1 MSIST
6 TPNTNPGSYVAAC
19 QARARNRYD
28 DCAAAAAEVADDGE
42 LYDFHAAYVE
52 GKLQKFDP
60 NAGDY
65 VQESDG
71 YTTGLADEVREAIN
85 DDGSI
90 SIGEAAATPFAAG
103 GIYGA
108 YLGGTLALVT
118 GQLEESSSSTQR
130 RGISRSKA
138 IGVTCKARYSN
149 ENTACK
155 QEYNQ
160 DSRRDRAMAEIEQAV
175 QELGSSQKIQAA
187 ASNLGDCMENYAK
200 TQNELKTL
208 LDNFISA
215 MPNAENFGFSV
226 DSPAHW
232 GNGIEKGNYNSGWKN
247 PDGGGEPY
255 DSHEIMKGWAGS
267 GGEWYATLNPGAR
280 RPAGIPQY
288 SEETGKLYLYDQLGS
303 GEELDKNQY
312 PVGWATILSTMIGQ
326 TERILEKVVSEAE
339 ALSIK
344 NNPAGPQAKG
354 IIAAYI
360 VPRATETNS
369 ERAEEDVDGAYHTIK
384 TDGANPLFVHNIVAN
399 GGGYFHPAP
408 ASEEGATPYAGNVP
422 EGVDMSQTTPQ
433 ALCEVCKIAADKLKG
448 IGVIPNKQGLFLE
461 ANLNSI
467 CPLLDQIA
475 ADVACIVENFEDI
488 LEEEEK
494 VDDIAAD
501 IADKYGLPEDDDVV
515 QDAMQALAEE
525 GITSDYF
532 NRERVIFKEQC
543 WLLSYV
549 DSITSYKKHVLDN
562 PVKVT
567 DTVMVEKSAHKRLPY
582 ITTSDKYT
590 SDTSKSRNSSNSN
603 NATLLVDGDPYGF
616 LNQLVV
622 PPSIHSLLDMQ
633 SHEISALQPRIRLF
647 KVEYDSNGD
656 DAFEYELPFESH
668 FTGLQENSIGVK
680 QFLKRGTRGVGVG
693 IKSFNFVYDGTNPFS
708 VKKSISANLK
718 IFANN
723 MNELLQERVA
733 PASNGGFS
741 VFRYTDL
748 AMKTGKSVQEN
759 NTSVCTDLNKENTVR
774 APLNFRLKANVG
786 WAKPLTQGVLSRNV
800 YNALNDSYVTLNLT
814 PTVHNFEIDEQ
825 GRVVLNINYLAY
837 IDEFFD
843 QSMFNIFA
851 NADMFN
857 SELGGNMLVATS
869 RHIRDMRVETISKTC
884 GQDEREDR
892 IEKDMELLELETSNS
907 LSYLLTSLIERDKVY
922 YVNLP
927 FEKIRKFN
935 QFGPFHEYDEVAKNI
950 FNPDDATN
958 SIILNSQANDESAAA
973 DISSALRHFENAYS
987 ETDPDQRERF
997 TKNITSAL
1005 VGMNPNLN
1013 SLSFFYL
1020 SDLIDIILAN
1030 IDDELEK
1037 LPKELNER
1045 FIGPNKTL
1053 DPRELFIKEGQ
1064 IYEKENIFKRT
1075 QKNFQTMRVVLGPA
1089 ELYTRR
1095 SRENIRNRLSVFV
1108 NLGDMPI
1115 SVKYFMEFLT
1125 DKMLASSKST
1135 YSLTTFLNDLLNNL
1149 VRDFLNNDKCFGTS
1163 IKQRTRINQTA
1174 VTAFGA
1180 TEADG
1185 NIAVDP
1191 ITSAILAQNIR
1202 KYPTTDLDN
1211 AFADRRIHRNHL
1223 PQPVLDVS
1231 GPPGSHISTIG
1242 TKNEFN
1248 CFVYFAAR
1256 TQPTELM
1263 KGKKFQWTDN
1273 DNVVHSGDHERGIF
1287 HYLLGRDRGL
1297 IKNIKLSKTETK
1309 GLAEARFETNGYDG
1323 LEQLRVVYDVEVDM
1337 YANVN
1342 AFPGSYIYID
1352 PKGFAPNMPALSDER
1367 FDLTDLGIGGYY
1379 MIIRSEHEF
1388 GAGYA
1393 NTKLTAKWVHSI
1405 EKALEVQECERLANS
1420 EGSGTSRRTT
1430 CKYFIDRK
1438 DAATD
1443 I

>member
-1 MSIST
+1 
-6 TPNTNPGSYVAAC
+6 
-19 QARARNRYD
+19 
-28 DCAAAAAEVADDGE
+28 
-42 LYDFHAAYVE
+42 
-52 GKLQKFDP
+52 
-60 NAGDY
+60 
-65 VQESDG
+65 
-71 YTTGLADEVREAIN
+71 
-85 DDGSI
+85 
-90 SIGEAAATPFAAG
+90 
-103 GIYGA
+103 
-108 YLGGTLALVT
+108 
-118 GQLEESSSSTQR
+118 
-130 RGISRSKA
+130 
-138 IGVTCKARYSN
+138 
-149 ENTACK
+149 
-155 QEYNQ
+155 
-160 DSRRDRAMAEIEQAV
+160 
-175 QELGSSQKIQAA
+175 
-187 ASNLGDCMENYAK
+187 
-200 TQNELKTL
+200 
-208 LDNFISA
+208 
-215 MPNAENFGFSV
+215 
-226 DSPAHW
+226 
-232 GNGIEKGNYNSGWKN
+232 
-247 PDGGGEPY
+247 
-255 DSHEIMKGWAGS
+255 
-267 GGEWYATLNPGAR
+267 
-280 RPAGIPQY
+280 
-288 SEETGKLYLYDQLGS
+288 
-303 GEELDKNQY
+303 
-312 PVGWATILSTMIGQ
+312 
-326 TERILEKVVSEAE
+326 
-339 ALSIK
+339 
-344 NNPAGPQAKG
+344 AKG
-354 IIAAYI
+354 IVGAYI
-360 VPRATETNS
+360 VPRATETNT
-369 ERAEEDVDGAYHTIK
+369 ERAEDDVDGAYHTIK
-384 TDGANPLFVHNIVAN
+384 TDGANPTFVHNIVAN
-399 GGGYFHPAP
+399 GGGYFYPAP
-408 ASEEGATPYAGNVP
+408 ASEDGGVGYNGNVP
-422 EGVDMSQTTPQ
+422 EGVDMSKTTPQ

-448 IGVIPNKQGLFLE
+448 IGVIPNRQGLFLE
-461 ANLNSI
+461 ANLNTI
-467 CPLLDQIA
+467 CPLIDQIA
-475 ADVACIVENFEDI
+475 ADVECIVENFEDI

-494 VDDIAAD
+494 VDDIASE

-525 GITSDYF
+525 GLTSDYF

-562 PVKVT
+562 PLKIT
-567 DTVMVEKSAHKRLPY
+567 DTVMAEETAHKRLPY
-582 ITTSDKYT
+582 VTTADKYT
-590 SDTSKSRNSSNSN
+590 SLSSKSRNSSNSN

-647 KVEYDSNGD
+647 KVEYDSYGD
-656 DAFEYELPFESH
+656 DAYEYELPFESH
-668 FTGLQENSIGVK
+668 FTGLQEKSVGVK

-723 MNELLQERVA
+723 MNELLQVRTV
-733 PASNGGFS
+733 PASNGGYAE
-741 VFRYTDL
+741 FRYTDL
-748 AMKTGKSVQEN
+748 AMKTGKSVQETN
-759 NTSVCTDLNKENTVR
+759 SAVCTDLNKENTVR

-800 YNALNDSYVTLNLT
+800 YNALNDSYVTINLT

-857 SELGGNMLVATS
+857 HELGGNMLVATS

-892 IEKDMELLELETSNS
+892 IEKDMELLQTETSNS
-907 LSYLLTSLIERDKVY
+907 LSYLLTSLIERDKIY

-958 SIILNSQANDESAAA
+958 SIILNSQANDDSQAQ

-1053 DPRELFIKEGQ
+1053 NPRELFIQEGQ
-1064 IYEKENIFKRT
+1064 VYEKQNIFKRT
-1075 QKNFQTMRVVLGPA
+1075 QNNFQTMRIVLGPA

-1125 DKMLASSKST
+1125 DKMLASAKST
-1135 YSLTTFLNDLLNNL
+1135 YSLTTFLNDILNNL

-1174 VTAFGA
+1174 VTAFGMN
-1180 TEADG
+1180 ERMSG
-1185 NIAVDP
+1185 NTAADP

-1202 KYPTTDLDN
+1202 KYPTTDADN

-1223 PQPVLDVS
+1223 PHPVLDVS
-1231 GPPGSHISTIG
+1231 GPPGSHITTIAP
-1242 TKNEFN
+1242 KNEFN
-1248 CFVYFAAR
+1248 CFVYYAAR

-1263 KGKKFQWTDN
+1263 KGNKFQWTDS
-1273 DNVVHSGDHERGIF
+1273 DNVIHSGDHERGIF

-1323 LEQLRVVYDVEVDM
+1323 LEQLRVVYDVEIDM
-1337 YANVN
+1337 FANVN

-1388 GAGYA
+1388 GPGYA

-1420 EGSGTSRRTT
+1420 EGSGTTRRTT